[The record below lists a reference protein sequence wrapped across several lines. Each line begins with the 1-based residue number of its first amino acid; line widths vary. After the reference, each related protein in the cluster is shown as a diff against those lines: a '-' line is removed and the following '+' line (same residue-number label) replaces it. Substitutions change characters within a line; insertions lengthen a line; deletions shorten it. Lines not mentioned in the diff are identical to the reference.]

1 MGGSAYYCA
10 VGACVAQPSG
20 IGVVAP
26 VGDDFDLDVLTRLG
40 IDYEGVREYP
50 GETPRFAITQVADGT
65 RTFTAAW
72 GVATRVR
79 IDAFPSRYAAAK
91 YVHLSTAPPEEQLTW
106 IAWLRRQAAQ
116 CTVSVDMFEAFASS
130 HSAMSRRVCLS
141 ADLVFLNDEEARLLA
156 WTRPKG
162 NAQAMILKHGPEGA
176 EYIDAWRTVA
186 ISTVHV
192 PAIDTTG
199 AGDILAG
206 VFLALRSGGA
216 TPEVALR
223 HAVAVATAS
232 VQSFGVDTA
241 AVANVID
248 KVRLALGIVD
258 RVGRT

>member
-1 MGGSAYYCA
+1 
-10 VGACVAQPSG
+10 
-20 IGVVAP
+20 
-26 VGDDFDLDVLTRLG
+26 
-40 IDYEGVREYP
+40 
-50 GETPRFAITQVADGT
+50 
-65 RTFTAAW
+65 
-72 GVATRVR
+72 
-79 IDAFPSRYAAAK
+79 
-91 YVHLSTAPPEEQLTW
+91 
-106 IAWLRRQAAQ
+106 
-116 CTVSVDMFEAFASS
+116 MFEAFASS